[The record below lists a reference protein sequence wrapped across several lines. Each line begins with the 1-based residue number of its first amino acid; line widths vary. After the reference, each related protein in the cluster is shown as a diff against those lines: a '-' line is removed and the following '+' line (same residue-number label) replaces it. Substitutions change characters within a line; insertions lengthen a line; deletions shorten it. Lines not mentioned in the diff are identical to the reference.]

1 MVHVLIDW
9 TKYGIPI
16 KHQSV
21 QSTENTIF
29 KSVLQKSMFTS
40 CYQQLSHHFN
50 YLIKIA
56 LL

>member
-1 MVHVLIDW
+1 MYMVHVHVLIDW

-40 CYQQLSHHFN
+40 CY
-50 YLIKIA
+50 
-56 LL
+56 